1 MAFDPA
7 QFAAVTP
14 GSIPESEL
22 LARRSA
28 AQTRSASEGVVPVP
42 VRNPMRTQAVPP
54 GASPAQ
60 EAAPPSRLLGDR
72 PRRFNGPIANNLRAN
87 AGNIA
92 SDWAGG
98 MAVQDR
104 STNPFGSFAA
114 GLAGSIQARQG
125 REQAALAAS
134 LAADQ
139 QAYDRAIERERLNLD
154 IRAAQIGEL
163 KTAAEIEKLME
174 AAQSGLTA
182 SERIRIDE
190 EVQRAHA
197 ERMKSLMEWGGEVTE
212 EDRRAS
218 LLLAEQERAARVEFA
233 LGRGGDDAPGEAV
246 DPAPAADAAPA
257 APVPGMSGAAPVMPA
272 PTSGP
277 GSSPLDPIPD
287 ITTEEQFQA
296 LPIGAWF
303 IDPETGTARRKT
315 SN

>member
-1 MAFDPA
+1 MGFTPEQFGTVVPGGPPA
-7 QFAAVTP
+7 P
-14 GSIPESEL
+14 PESVL
-22 LARRSA
+22 LSRRSA
-28 AQTRSASEGVVPVP
+28 AQMNAGMVIPQ
-42 VRNPMRTQAVPP
+42 RNPLRTQAVPP
-54 GASPAQ
+54 GASPVQ
-60 EAAPPSRLLGDR
+60 EAPPSRLLSDR
-72 PRRFNGPIANNLRAN
+72 PRRFNGPVANNLRAN

-92 SDWAGG
+92 GDWASG

-104 STNPFGSFAA
+104 STSPFGSFAA
-114 GLAGSIQARQG
+114 GLAGSIQGRQA

-139 QAYDRAIERERLNLD
+139 EAYERAIERERLNLD
-154 IRAAQIGEL
+154 IRAAQFSEL

-197 ERMKSLMEWGGEVTE
+197 ERMKALAEWGEVTE
-212 EDRRAS
+212 EDRQAS

-233 LGRGGDDAPGEAV
+233 LGGGGDDAPGEAA
-246 DPAPAADAAPA
+246 DPAPAAEAAPA
-257 APVPGMSGAAPVMPA
+257 AAPVA
-272 PTSGP
+272 PPPTEGP

-303 IDPETGTARRKT
+303 IDPETDAARRKT